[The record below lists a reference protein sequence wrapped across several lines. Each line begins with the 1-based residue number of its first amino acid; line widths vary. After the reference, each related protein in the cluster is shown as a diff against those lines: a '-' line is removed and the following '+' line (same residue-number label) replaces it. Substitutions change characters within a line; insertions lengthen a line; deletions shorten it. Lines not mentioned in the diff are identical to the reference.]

1 MYVTVVFKTA
11 LNMHISSFHMTSVQV
26 TAVNMMVV
34 YVTVCV
40 TAVYKNYKYCGCD
53 YTLYEC
59 NVCDHNV
66 KDVIECF
73 HEFSVYDNSAC
84 SCS

>member
-11 LNMHISSFHMTSVQV
+11 LNMHISSVHMTSVQV

-40 TAVYKNYKYCGCD
+40 TAATYN
-53 YTLYEC
+53 
-59 NVCDHNV
+59 
-66 KDVIECF
+66 I
-73 HEFSVYDNSAC
+73 SAVVVTTFC
-84 SCS
+84 MNAM